1 MNKGQRIGLAVI
13 VSAMLFCSNQ
23 NTLSGLIFLFII
35 FMFIFKGHDKSD

>member
-13 VSAMLFCSNQ
+13 VSAMLYCSNK
-23 NTLSGLIFLFII
+23 NALSGLMFLLIL